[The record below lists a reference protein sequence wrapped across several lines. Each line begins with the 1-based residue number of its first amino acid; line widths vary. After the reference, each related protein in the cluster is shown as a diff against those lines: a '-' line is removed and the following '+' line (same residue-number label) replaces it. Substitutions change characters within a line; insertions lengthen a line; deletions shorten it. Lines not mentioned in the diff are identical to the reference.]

1 MLTVDVG
8 EARRN
13 VQLVDDGPVDARVD
27 ELEGVHDGVIEV
39 LDGQRGSSS
48 S

>member
-13 VQLVDDGPVDARVD
+13 VQLVDDGPVDARID
-27 ELEGVHDGVIEV
+27 ELEGVHDGVVKV
-39 LDGQRGSSS
+39 LGGQRGSSS